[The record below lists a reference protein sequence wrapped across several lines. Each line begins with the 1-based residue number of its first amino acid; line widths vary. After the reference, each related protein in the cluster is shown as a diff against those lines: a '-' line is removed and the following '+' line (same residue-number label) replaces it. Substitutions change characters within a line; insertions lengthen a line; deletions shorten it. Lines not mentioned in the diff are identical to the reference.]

1 MPDLAVTLQEGARP
15 GVSGRVARF
24 RNPEPAGK
32 LKGTF
37 KSFKS
42 RMAKPG
48 LALVA
53 TLLALVVGEGVIRM
67 LRVAPEI
74 KVIEVAGAD
83 CV

>member
-1 MPDLAVTLQEGARP
+1 
-15 GVSGRVARF
+15 
-24 RNPEPAGK
+24 
-32 LKGTF
+32 
-37 KSFKS
+37 
-42 RMAKPG
+42 MAKPG